1 MTIHAAI
8 RYDDPNA
15 ALDWL
20 CRTFGF
26 TTKDVFRDD
35 SGDDTGTVVH
45 AVLAHGTDT
54 FMISRPR
61 EAGWLGGATAAPL
74 AGPISM
80 YVVVDDPVAHHDHA
94 LAEGA
99 TVVRGLEHMDYGSHE
114 YSARDLEGNLW
125 SFGTYR
131 P

>member
-8 RYDDPNA
+8 RYADPNA

-20 CRTFGF
+20 CRAFGC
-26 TTKDVFRDD
+26 TAKDVFRDD
-35 SGDDTGTVVH
+35 AGTVVH

-54 FMISRPR
+54 LMISGPR
-61 EAGWLGGATAAPL
+61 EAGWLGGAAAAPL
-74 AGPISM
+74 ASPVSL
-80 YVVVDDPVAHHDHA
+80 YVVVDDPVAHHDQA
-94 LAEGA
+94 VAQGA
-99 TVVRGLEHMDYGSHE
+99 TVVREPAHMDYGSHE